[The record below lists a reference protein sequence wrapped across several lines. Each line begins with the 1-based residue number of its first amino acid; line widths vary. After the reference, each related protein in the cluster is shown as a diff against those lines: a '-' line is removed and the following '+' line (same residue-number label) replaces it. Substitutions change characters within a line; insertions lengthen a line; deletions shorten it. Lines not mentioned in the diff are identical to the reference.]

1 MKNLIAVVA
10 CLIMNVALAQE
21 TTTIYMIRHA
31 EKASDGTTDPGL
43 SDAGMD
49 RTKVWG
55 NYFADKNISTY
66 YTTQYK
72 RTIET
77 ASYISGVVAGKI
89 TGTMAPGTNYD
100 FRMKTYDP
108 MSLSLKQVAEDN
120 KGKNIVI
127 VGHSNTI
134 PAQINALIGEKKYA
148 DMQESEYGN
157 LYIIKITGDK
167 ITHEL
172 VKM

>member
-1 MKNLIAVVA
+1 MKNLIAIVA

-21 TTTIYMIRHA
+21 ETTTIYLIRHA
-31 EKASDGTTDPGL
+31 EKANDGTTDPGL

-49 RTKVWG
+49 RAKAWG
-55 NYFADKNISTY
+55 NYFSDKKITSY
-66 YTTQYK
+66 YMTQYK

-77 ASYISGVVAGKI
+77 ATYAHGVVMSLLSK
-89 TGTMAPGTNYD
+89 PGTTYNTTL
-100 FRMKTYDP
+100 RNYDP
-108 MSLSLKQVAEDN
+108 MAFSLKQVVEEN
-120 KGKNIVI
+120 KGKNVVI

-134 PAQINALIGEKKYA
+134 PAQINALIGENKYA

-167 ITHEL
+167 ISHEL
-172 VKM
+172 IKM

>member
-1 MKNLIAVVA
+1 MKNLIAIVA
-10 CLIMNVALAQE
+10 CLIINVALAQE
-21 TTTIYMIRHA
+21 TTTIYLIRHA

-49 RTKVWG
+49 RTKKWG
-55 NYFADKNISTY
+55 DYFQDKNISTY
-66 YTTQYK
+66 YMTKYK
-72 RTIET
+72 RAVET
-77 ASYISGVVAGKI
+77 ATYTNGQVMSLLSK
-89 TGTMAPGTNYD
+89 PGTTYNIM
-100 FRMKTYDP
+100 MKNYDP
-108 MSLSLKQVAEDN
+108 MSLSLKDVAKEN

-148 DMQESEYGN
+148 DMQENEYGN
-157 LYIIKITGDK
+157 LYIIKITDDK

>member
-1 MKNLIAVVA
+1 MKNLIAIVA
-10 CLIMNVALAQE
+10 CLILNMALAQE

-43 SDAGMD
+43 SDAGME
-49 RTKVWG
+49 RTKKWG
-55 NYFADKNISTY
+55 EYFKDKKADIF
-66 YTTQYK
+66 YTTKYK
-72 RTIET
+72 RTVET
-77 ASYISGVVAGKI
+77 A
-89 TGTMAPGTNYD
+89 TGTMANSMPYPPVPGTSHNVT
-100 FRMKTYDP
+100 MKNYDP
-108 MSLSLKQVAEDN
+108 MSLSLKQVAEEN

-134 PAQINALIGEKKYA
+134 SAQINALLGEKKYA
-148 DMQESEYGN
+148 DMQENEYGN

-167 ITHEL
+167 ISHEL

>member
-1 MKNLIAVVA
+1 MKNLLLIVA
-10 CLIMNVALAQE
+10 CLILNVTMGQE

-31 EKASDGTTDPGL
+31 EKADDGTNDPKL
-43 SDAGMD
+43 SDAGLD

-55 NYFADKNISTY
+55 NYFADKNVTAY
-66 YTTQYK
+66 YMTKYK
-72 RTIET
+72 RAVET
-77 ASYISGVVAGKI
+77 ATHTNGQVMSLLSK
-89 TGTMAPGTNYD
+89 PGTTYNIT
-100 FRMKTYDP
+100 MKNYDP
-108 MSLSLKQVAEDN
+108 MSLSLKDVAKDN

-167 ITHEL
+167 ISHEL